1 MTNVQRNASVV
12 SGAIYYHVVDLD
24 QLCGHVKFIVAFQI
38 ACLYMVL
45 WIIWGGC
52 IKNILLFPSLINYS
66 DKIFYLYSFYNN
78 MNVILPFK
86 KLPFD
91 NTT

>member
-12 SGAIYYHVVDLD
+12 AGAIYYHVVDLD

-45 WIIWGGC
+45 
-52 IKNILLFPSLINYS
+52 
-66 DKIFYLYSFYNN
+66 
-78 MNVILPFK
+78 
-86 KLPFD
+86 
-91 NTT
+91 